1 MSLYAQSQDSLL
13 PIPTPRIDNSTSAGN
28 EYHKELRT
36 ILYVDDEE
44 CLLDIGKLFIERS
57 GLYQVVT
64 CNDPFAAL
72 ELVQNNTFAAV
83 VSDYEMPGMN
93 GIELLTCVR
102 RTGNHIPFIIF
113 TGRGREEIVIA
124 ALNEG
129 ADFYMQKGG
138 ENRSLFIELIHK
150 ISVAIERRETRRLLL
165 ESNNRLSNIL
175 AALPYAT
182 FAIDLD
188 HQVIA
193 WNRMMEELTGVL
205 ESEMIGRGDFY
216 YSLLLHGVPEP
227 GLIDLILGFFPGAH
241 EKYSEFRQDGK
252 VITGEGCIHLASGTR
267 YARIRAAPLYSSD
280 NQIIGAIATIRDIS
294 DNFVNE
300 SNNKFFF
307 QLYKQISD
315 VSPHWEYWESPLGDL
330 MYCSPS
336 ALTVT
341 GYNPQ
346 EFLTDPSLIT
356 RIIHIE
362 DLDRYH
368 SWVKYRDE
376 KRKEIQQIEYRIISR
391 NGEVRWIEQYATP
404 ISHQNNNYI
413 GRIISN
419 QDITKRKRLEEVLEL
434 TNGELEKE
442 RSENKIYKD
451 LLLEKNGLLLRS
463 IYSKKVSRHANRM
476 LINHLSEA
484 AVVFNNN
491 RIVEYN
497 THYLEIFGYTKE
509 EVADISLH
517 DFIPETFHNSGNIS
531 YYNHP
536 DAAIPHK
543 EHSIC
548 FSCDYR
554 RKGGAPFPAQ
564 VTMKREMRNGINI
577 LIFIIKSIPSN

>member
-1 MSLYAQSQDSLL
+1 MSLHVSSQDSLQ
-13 PIPTPRIDNSTSAGN
+13 PIPTPRTDKSISACN
-28 EYHKELRT
+28 DYHKELKT

-44 CLLDIGKLFIERS
+44 CLLEIGKLYIERS
-57 GLYQVVT
+57 GLYQVIT
-64 CNDPFAAL
+64 CNNPFEAL
-72 ELVQNNTFAAV
+72 ALIQNNSYAAV

-102 RTGNHIPFIIF
+102 RSGNQIPFIIF

-150 ISVAIERRETRRLLL
+150 ISVAIERRETRTLLL

-193 WNRMMEELTGVL
+193 WNRMMEELTGVY

-216 YSLLLHGVPEP
+216 YSLLLHGASEP

-252 VITGEGCIHLASGTR
+252 VITGEGCLHLASGTR

-307 QLYKQISD
+307 QLYKQIAD

-336 ALTVT
+336 ALNVT
-341 GYNPQ
+341 GYPSQ

-362 DLDRYH
+362 DLSRYH
-368 SWVKYRDE
+368 SWVKYHDE
-376 KRKEIQQIEYRIISR
+376 KKKEIQRLEYRIISR

-404 ISHQNNNYI
+404 ISHQNNKYI

-419 QDITKRKRLEEVLEL
+419 QDITKRKRLEEVLEMM
-434 TNGELEKE
+434 NGELEKE
-442 RSENKIYKD
+442 RSKNKIYKD
-451 LLLEKNGLLLRS
+451 LLLEKNSLLLRS
-463 IYSKKVSRHANRM
+463 IHSKKVSRHANKI

-484 AVVFNNN
+484 AVVFINN

-497 THYLEIFGYTKE
+497 THYLELFGYTKE

-517 DFIPETFHNSGNIS
+517 NFIPEKFHDSGELNYQI
-531 YYNHP
+531 HP
-536 DAAIPHK
+536 FFTAPQK
-543 EHSIC
+543 EHSIY

-554 RKGGAPFPAQ
+554 RKDGASFPAQ
-564 VTMKREMRNGINI
+564 VTMKRQMRDGINT
-577 LIFIIKSIPSN
+577 LIFIIKRDSI